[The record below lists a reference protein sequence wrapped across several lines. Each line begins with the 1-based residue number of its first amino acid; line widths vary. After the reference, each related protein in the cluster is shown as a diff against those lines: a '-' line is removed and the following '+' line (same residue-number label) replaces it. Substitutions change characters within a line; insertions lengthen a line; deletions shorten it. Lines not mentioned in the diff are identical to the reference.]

1 MDKGTNTIELFEPKV
16 IKEIVR
22 ERQLKKIVMETGNNN
37 IFIPSENKF
46 IVTKYFLSYAIFLL
60 DNCVTLEEI
69 DMENFDFS
77 KITTMQWWFC
87 GCCNLKEIIFPRI
100 AYCNKLK
107 DLQLCFAHTKLQS
120 IDLSFMKFENNTE
133 SVRLLQTFYKAKAK
147 KIKLPKCDVSCVAHC
162 FSRCY
167 NVEEI
172 IAPITFD
179 LPDNDSLFETFE
191 QCKRLKLVDLS
202 KGYCDNE
209 KFIAQ
214 INNTENYNHL
224 TKECVVILP
233 EFGDKK

>member
-1 MDKGTNTIELFEPKV
+1 MKSILIPKKAPQAIREKIQEDKLTAVTI
-16 IKEIVR
+16 
-22 ERQLKKIVMETGNNN
+22 ETGNEN
-37 IFIPSENKF
+37 IYIPKEHKF
-46 IVTKYFLSYAIFLL
+46 IVTKGFLTDIVNVF
-60 DNCVTLEEI
+60 NHCNTLRTI
-69 DMENFDFS
+69 NMENFDFS

-87 GCCNLKEIIFPRI
+87 GCCDLKEIIFPKI

-107 DLQLCFAHTKLQS
+107 DLRLCFGHTKLQS
-120 IDLSFMKFENNTE
+120 IDLSFMSFENNNE
-133 SVRLLQTFYKAKAK
+133 SVHLIQTFYKSKAK
-147 KIKLPKCDVSCVAHC
+147 KIKLPKCEISCLAHC
-162 FSRCY
+162 FSLCY

-179 LPDNDSLFETFE
+179 LLEDDSLFETFE